1 MAAMAAALV
10 PAVLAG
16 RSRVT
21 VAQVERLVTV
31 ALVVLVVMEVAA
43 LMVLTQP
50 FLAQMVKAEVLVA
63 PVVPVVRVVLLV
75 LVRPMVTA
83 EMVALRV
90 RLVTA
95 ETARMV
101 MREHPMVVRAALVVI
116 RVLQVAAVS
125 QGLERELQARM
136 VQPVQ
141 RSRLAVTVAMEA
153 TGITRAL
160 ISARLLERRAVTAVL
175 LVMVELWVTAAT
187 VATAVTVLTD
197 PRRV

>member
-1 MAAMAAALV
+1 MVAAVVAV
-10 PAVLAG
+10 VLAG

-21 VAQVERLVTV
+21 VDQVERLVTV
-31 ALVVLVVMEVAA
+31 ALVVLVVMVS
-43 LMVLTQP
+43 MVLLQQVLVLT
-50 FLAQMVKAEVLVA
+50 VKTVVLVA
-63 PVVPVVRVVLLV
+63 MVVPVALVVLLV
-75 LVRPMVTA
+75 SVRPMVTA
-83 EMVALRV
+83 EMVAMLV
-90 RLVTA
+90 RLVMV

-101 MREHPMVVRAALVVI
+101 MREHPMVVRAAMVVI